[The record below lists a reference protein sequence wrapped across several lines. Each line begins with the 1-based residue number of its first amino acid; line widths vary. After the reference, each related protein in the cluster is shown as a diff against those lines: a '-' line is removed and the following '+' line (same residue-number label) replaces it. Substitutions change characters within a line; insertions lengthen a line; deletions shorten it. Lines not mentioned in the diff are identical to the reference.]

1 MNSQQDNQEETLR
14 KSLCKTPIPITYKV
28 YELIDLSKNKA
39 DFWRMIK
46 ENGWL
51 EQPPREDNT
60 QYMRY
65 GFIHF
70 WYRREILNE
79 YIPTS
84 NESDPFLDEPKK
96 TNTRQISL
104 L

>member
-1 MNSQQDNQEETLR
+1 
-14 KSLCKTPIPITYKV
+14 V
-28 YELIDLSKNKA
+28 YELIDLSKNKTE
-39 DFWRMIK
+39 FWRMIK

-79 YIPTS
+79 YIPAS

-96 TNTRQISL
+96 INTRQISL
-104 L
+104 F